1 MWKTGHSHMKR
12 RVRELNSISGFEKS
26 GHFFIND
33 PLGLGFDDGL
43 MSAIL
48 MAKLLDE
55 KKDSSLSE
63 IKNSLPITYQS
74 PTMAPYCADD
84 EKYQVVDE
92 MIDKI
97 NSMFLNNES
106 VIKQKIKNI
115 ITVNGVRF
123 ELENGSWG
131 LIRASSNKP
140 SLVIVIESLRSND
153 EVKEIFNF
161 INSLLD
167 ATGKVGDY
175 DQSI

>member
-1 MWKTGHSHMKR
+1 
-12 RVRELNSISGFEKS
+12 
-26 GHFFIND
+26 
-33 PLGLGFDDGL
+33 
-43 MSAIL
+43 

-55 KKDSSLSE
+55 EKDSSLSE
-63 IKNSLPITYQS
+63 IKNSLPITFQS

-97 NSMFLNNES
+97 DSMFLNNES

-140 SLVIVIESLRSND
+140 SLVIVIESLSSND

>member
-1 MWKTGHSHMKR
+1 MCKTGHSHMKR

-55 KKDSSLSE
+55 EKDSSLSE
-63 IKNSLPITYQS
+63 IKNSLPITFQS

-106 VIKQKIKNI
+106 IIKQKIKNI

>member
-1 MWKTGHSHMKR
+1 MKR

-63 IKNSLPITYQS
+63 IKDSLPITYQS

-97 NSMFLNNES
+97 DSMFLNNES
-106 VIKQKIKNI
+106 INNQKIKNI
-115 ITVNGVRF
+115 VTVNGIRF

-167 ATGKVGDY
+167 ATGKVGEY

>member
-1 MWKTGHSHMKR
+1 MMK
-12 RVRELNSISGFEKS
+12 
-26 GHFFIND
+26 
-33 PLGLGFDDGL
+33 
-43 MSAIL
+43 
-48 MAKLLDE
+48 
-55 KKDSSLSE
+55 
-63 IKNSLPITYQS
+63 
-74 PTMAPYCADD
+74 
-84 EKYQVVDE
+84 KYQVVDE

-97 NSMFLNNES
+97 NSMFLNKEN
-106 VIKQKIKNI
+106 VINQKIKNI

-167 ATGKVGDY
+167 ATGRVGEY

>member
-1 MWKTGHSHMKR
+1 MKR

-48 MAKLLDE
+48 MAKHLDE
-55 KKDSSLSE
+55 EKDSSLSE

-97 NSMFLNNES
+97 NSMFLNKEN
-106 VIKQKIKNI
+106 VINQKIKNI

-167 ATGKVGDY
+167 ATGRVGKY

>member
-1 MWKTGHSHMKR
+1 MKR

-55 KKDSSLSE
+55 EKDSSLSE

-106 VIKQKIKNI
+106 IIKQKIKNI

-140 SLVIVIESLRSND
+140 SLVIVIESLSSND

-167 ATGKVGDY
+167 ATGRVGEY